1 MPITKKD
8 SDSSMNDMND
18 TNISDT
24 NPSDGLKKPVRSTRS
39 PRTVKTNSSTDISN
53 MTDTTAPAVPAE
65 PVVTASVSA
74 VPPISNPQPAP
85 QVNRIPQNPNHS
97 SGASGGNST
106 YIPGPRSSY
115 QSGGQGGGNYNG
127 NRQNSGNSYSQ
138 GNYNNRQNN
147 NNHQPYREP
156 QNYNNFQQDVVT
168 ADSIGVSGVLEVLPD
183 YGVLRQDEHTDQNL
197 PKDVYISQSQIK
209 RFSLR
214 MGDLI
219 TGYARAPK
227 EGERYL
233 SLLKVEKVD
242 GLDPEVAKKRPNFAK
257 LTPIFPNKLLKLET
271 KTEVVSTRLIDLVAP
286 IGKGQRAMIVAPP
299 KAGKT
304 WLLKDIANG
313 ITTNYPE
320 VVLLVA
326 LIGERPEEV
335 TDMRRSVKGE
345 VFASNFDEKP
355 EEQTRIA
362 EIALERAKRL
372 SEKGQDVVILMDSLT
387 RLARAYNMVVAPSG
401 RTLTGGFDPSALF
414 PAKHFFGAARNFE
427 EEGSLTIIATALV
440 DTGSRMDDVIFEEF
454 KGTGNM
460 ELRLDRSLAERR
472 IYPSID
478 IKSSGTRHEEH
489 LYNPKDLEAIFKF
502 RRMID
507 LLDDRECTD
516 LVAQR
521 LKKTKSNDEFLKN
534 LHKPE

>member
-1 MPITKKD
+1 MPIAKKD
-8 SDSSMNDMND
+8 TNDSPTNLNDS
-18 TNISDT
+18 TNGVVST
-24 NPSDGLKKPVRSTRS
+24 PTGVLSQRKTTRVSKATKSVPSL
-39 PRTVKTNSSTDISN
+39 
-53 MTDTTAPAVPAE
+53 DTTAPSIPVEVVSSASVESVPTEDVTSKEAVPQPHTLAS
-65 PVVTASVSA
+65 PVVPSQRPLNSSMGSGSGSTSHNSR
-74 VPPISNPQPAP
+74 PQQGYSPSG
-85 QVNRIPQNPNHS
+85 RS
-97 SGASGGNST
+97 SGYSNSG
-106 YIPGPRSSY
+106 
-115 QSGGQGGGNYNG
+115 YN
-127 NRQNSGNSYSQ
+127 NRQQ
-138 GNYNNRQNN
+138 GNYNNNRGT
-147 NNHQPYREP
+147 HQPYRES
-156 QNYNNFQQDVVT
+156 NYSSYQQDVVT
-168 ADSIGVSGVLEVLPD
+168 ADSIAVGGVLEVLPD
-183 YGVLRQDEHTDQNL
+183 YGVLRQDEHIDQNL

-219 TGYARAPK
+219 NGYARAPK

-242 GLDPEVAKKRPNFAK
+242 GLDPEDAKKRPNFAK
-257 LTPIFPNKLLKLET
+257 LTPIFPNELLKLET
-271 KTEVVSTRLIDLVAP
+271 KPEIVATRLIDLVAP
-286 IGKGQRAMIVAPP
+286 IGKGQRAMVVAPP

-313 ITTNYPE
+313 ITTNYPD

-372 SEKGQDVVILMDSLT
+372 AEKGQDVVILMDSLT
-387 RLARAYNMVVAPSG
+387 RLARAYNMVVSPSG
-401 RTLTGGFDPSALF
+401 RTLTGGFDPSALY

-427 EEGSLTIIATALV
+427 EKGSLTIIATALV

-460 ELRLDRSLAERR
+460 ELRLDRGLAERR

-489 LYNPKDLEAIFKF
+489 LYKSTDLEAIFKF

-516 LVAQR
+516 LVVQR
-521 LKKTKSNDEFLKN
+521 LRKTKSNDEFLRN